1 VKRLFHSA
9 ILWRLAAVAVIFVIA
24 DFAGTPPVLGS
35 GPTLA
40 VTTFQNS
47 AGAPASTLNAMNSA
61 LYQSV
66 DQSGKFTAVG
76 GGALSV
82 QPAVDGSE
90 LGPSID
96 AASKANANEVV
107 IGELISAS
115 GGSVVY
121 RLSAYRVAPLAFIR
135 SQVFS
140 QTSLA
145 NASLAAGF
153 VTNLNT
159 LEAPREAIGTIYAV
173 DGGVHADLGSV
184 YGFQMGQQ
192 FNVMRNGQK
201 MAQAQITGIE
211 EDSATVNITNAS
223 NGYTPQVGD
232 VLIGLQPLPAL
243 NPPMRGEPNTFSII
257 GIVAATAAA
266 LLAIGHHGQ
275 AAAANTGPAPT
286 PTPISGFTVSCGT
299 QTGQGTPNQSFEFT
313 FSQPVDTASI
323 TFSSPS
329 QIYYTTS
336 VSMSQEPLTALGGTQ
351 TFDGTDTIL
360 TVTGTDLVPGQMITF
375 FFTDGVLDQ
384 ASVALSPSSCVYTQS
399 VRRKPATATHVP
411 LAPQPHHSTQLM

>member
-9 ILWRLAAVAVIFVIA
+9 TLWRLAAVAIIFVIA
-24 DFAGTPPVLGS
+24 DFAGAPPVLGS

-40 VTTFQNS
+40 VTNFQNT
-47 AGAPASTLNAMNSA
+47 AGAPGGTLNAMNSA

-76 GGALSV
+76 GGPLSV
-82 QPAVDGSE
+82 QPALDGSVM
-90 LGPSID
+90 GPAID
-96 AASKANANEVV
+96 AASKAGANQVV

-121 RLSAYRVAPLAFIR
+121 RLTAYRVAPLAFVQSRI
-135 SQVFS
+135 FS
-140 QTSLA
+140 QSSLS

-159 LEAPREAIGTIYAV
+159 LEAPREAIGTIYSV
-173 DGGVHADLGSV
+173 DGPIKADLGSV

-211 EDSATVNITNAS
+211 EDSATVEISNAS
-223 NGYTPQVGD
+223 SGYSPQVGD
-232 VLIGLQPLPAL
+232 VLIGLQPLPPL
-243 NPPMRGEPNTFSII
+243 TPPMKGEPNSFSII
-257 GIVAATAAA
+257 GLVVGTAAA

-275 AAAANTGPAPT
+275 AAAANTGPVVT

-299 QTGQGTPNQSFEFT
+299 QTGQGTPSQSFEFT
-313 FSQPVDTASI
+313 FSQPVNTSSV

-329 QIYYTTS
+329 QIYYETS

-351 TFDGTDTIL
+351 TWDPTDTIL
-360 TVTGTDLVPGQMITF
+360 TVTGTAMVPGQMITF
-375 FFTDGVLDQ
+375 YFTSGVLDQ
-384 ASVALSPSSCVYTQS
+384 ASAALSPSSCGYTQS
-399 VRRKPATATHVP
+399 VHRKPASATHVP
-411 LAPQPHHSTQLM
+411 LPPQPHHPT